1 MIQDDLILLAEAAG
15 YEAVAKELREA
26 KLRTD
31 AVLLTEAILRLG
43 RATEAT
49 LYAAAREFGVRLHLH
64 IPQLSDIQEKLRG
77 FEAKILKKSR
87 STDEVKKLSDISKQ
101 LSHTIALLM
110 ESESFREGTVGDH
123 VRGNDSI
130 LNELIESI
138 DDSGSKR
145 RLGKTK
151 ESLRKIMRE
160 RNSGAHASATGEQRE
175 TVPSVFP
182 ELASEFQD
190 FIRTIIDVA
199 TGEKSRRMMQH
210 DAANGGGAS

>member
-1 MIQDDLILLAEAAG
+1 MIHDDLISLAEAAG
-15 YEAVAKELREA
+15 YEAVATELREA

-31 AVLLTEAILRLG
+31 AALLTEAIMRLG

-64 IPQLSDIQEKLRG
+64 IPHLSDIQEKLRG
-77 FEAKILKKSR
+77 FEARILKKSS

-110 ESESFREGTVGDH
+110 ESESFREGTVGDR

-145 RLGKTK
+145 RLGRTK
-151 ESLRKIMRE
+151 ELLQKIMRE
-160 RNSGAHASATGEQRE
+160 RNSGAHASPTGEPRE
-175 TVPSVFP
+175 TDPSVFP
-182 ELASEFQD
+182 ELAGEFQD
-190 FIRTIIDVA
+190 FIRTIIEVA
-199 TGEKSRRMMQH
+199 AGERSRRMMQPV
-210 DAANGGGAS
+210 AVNGGDAV